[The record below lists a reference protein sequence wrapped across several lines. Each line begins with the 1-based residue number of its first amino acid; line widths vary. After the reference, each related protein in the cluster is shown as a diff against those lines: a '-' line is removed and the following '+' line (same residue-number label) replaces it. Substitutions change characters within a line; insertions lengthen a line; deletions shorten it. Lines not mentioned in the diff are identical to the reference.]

1 MNDFTV
7 LSGEMYDFN
16 DPTFNKKNVVLSEDF
31 INKVKDDGVNLSVGD
46 TLRISGNEFTISA
59 LTDLSSGFGRG
70 DGTLYVPFQTMKENL
85 SSNNYFSD
93 VSVLLKNPQAY
104 EVVSKH
110 IQSSLNAKRGLPT
123 DNEDEISVASATDFI
138 ETAQETTAM
147 LNLFLVIVG
156 GIALFIGGIGTMN
169 MMLTTVSERTKEI
182 GLRKAIG
189 AHNRDILAQILLES
203 IMMTFL
209 GGIIGIILTYMAALV
224 ANRVIPEDSFIQV
237 ILSFKVLLI
246 SVVVSIFVGIIF
258 GYYPAKNAARLQPVD
273 ALRSE

>member
-1 MNDFTV
+1 
-7 LSGEMYDFN
+7 
-16 DPTFNKKNVVLSEDF
+16 
-31 INKVKDDGVNLSVGD
+31 
-46 TLRISGNEFTISA
+46 
-59 LTDLSSGFGRG
+59 
-70 DGTLYVPFQTMKENL
+70 
-85 SSNNYFSD
+85 
-93 VSVLLKNPQAY
+93 
-104 EVVSKH
+104 
-110 IQSSLNAKRGLPT
+110 
-123 DNEDEISVASATDFI
+123 
-138 ETAQETTAM
+138 
-147 LNLFLVIVG
+147 
-156 GIALFIGGIGTMN
+156 MN